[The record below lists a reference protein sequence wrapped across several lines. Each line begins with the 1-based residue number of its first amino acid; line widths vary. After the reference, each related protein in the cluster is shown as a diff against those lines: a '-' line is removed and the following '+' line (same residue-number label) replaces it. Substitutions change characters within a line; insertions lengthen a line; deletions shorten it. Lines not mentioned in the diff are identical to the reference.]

1 MTTARPEARAL
12 RGSLSFALAALL
24 LAGCA
29 GMGAKPPEEAA
40 SERARERLDHLLAG
54 DFAAAYE
61 YLSPGYRSGVSLNDY
76 QRKMLSR
83 RFQWREAT
91 VGQSECSED
100 VCKVRISMDFVV
112 VGALPGVSRYETKGG
127 GEENWI
133 RTDGQWYYLP
143 KE

>member
-1 MTTARPEARAL
+1 MNKTPNLRAL
-12 RGSLSFALAALL
+12 AGSMLAAGL

-29 GMGAKPPEEAA
+29 ATGKPPEEAVL
-40 SERARERLDHLLAG
+40 ERAQERLDLVLSE
-54 DFAAAYE
+54 DYAAAYE
-61 YLSPGYRSGVSLNDY
+61 FLSPGYRSSVTLAAY
-76 QRKMLSR
+76 QRDMVMR
-83 RFQWREAT
+83 RLRWTDARA
-91 VGQSECSED
+91 VGSECSED

-143 KE
+143 KD